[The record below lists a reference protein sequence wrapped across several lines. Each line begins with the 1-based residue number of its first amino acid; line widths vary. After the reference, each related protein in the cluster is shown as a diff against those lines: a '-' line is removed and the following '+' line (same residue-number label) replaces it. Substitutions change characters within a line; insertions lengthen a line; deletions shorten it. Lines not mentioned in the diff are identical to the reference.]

1 MAELSNPSLQITI
14 SSSSEA
20 DVDARVDVGLTPLEQ
35 FLINA
40 AGLRLQ
46 LRCTLRGSDLIIDNN
61 LFNFEF
67 QDVPGTNSFT
77 FARRLP
83 RSILDEDSPLQ
94 DDEIYA
100 RFRLVSLEPI
110 FPLDL
115 QRDSSVVTGSF

>member
-35 FLINA
+35 FLIVA

-46 LRCTLRGSDLIIDNN
+46 LRCTLRGSDLIFDNN

-67 QDVPGTNSFT
+67 QDVTGANSFT

-110 FPLDL
+110 FPLDIT
-115 QRDSSVVTGSF
+115 RNSSVVTGSF